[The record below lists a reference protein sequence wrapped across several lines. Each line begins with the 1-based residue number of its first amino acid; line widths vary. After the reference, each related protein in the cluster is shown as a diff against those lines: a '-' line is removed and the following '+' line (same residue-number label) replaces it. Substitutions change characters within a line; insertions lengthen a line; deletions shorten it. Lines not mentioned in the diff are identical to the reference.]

1 MNGFLKTFFAALLA
15 ILAFVFIVM
24 FMTIV
29 AVSSIATRKTAE
41 VPAKSVLVIDLGDH
55 FSDVPPSDPWSEI
68 SNVGKESTPG
78 LYELIRII
86 KHARYDPAIQGIY
99 LKAGSNSNDFASS
112 EELRKAIINFRSDG
126 KFVYAYGDVIGEQA
140 YLVALA
146 ADKIYCNP
154 MGGLEWDGIAMQ
166 MPFIKTAL
174 EKLEIQPQIFYAGK
188 FKSATEPLRET
199 RMTDANRLQSIELL
213 GDLYGN
219 FLTTASASRKID
231 TATLHRYADSNAIAF
246 PVDALKHGLVDGLKY
261 DDEVKEEISKKL
273 GNGAGEKI
281 NFISPAKYGE
291 AVDYK
296 QSGTDRITVIYAEGT
311 IIDGSGETGQIGS
324 ETYRNYIRKA
334 RLDNRVKAVVLRVN
348 SGGGS
353 SLASEVIWREIAITR
368 KVKPVIVSFGD
379 VAASGG
385 YYISCGA
392 DIIFAQPNTITGSI
406 GVFSVIPN
414 MQPFFNNKLG
424 VSFDEVSTSP
434 HSNMYTVTRP
444 LSPVQRQFIQ
454 NQIDTIY
461 HTFKTRVADGRKKS
475 MEYVD
480 SIAQGRVWSGSRAVS
495 LGLVDRIGGLDE
507 AIAAAAAKARIR
519 SYRLNEYPAKQTLVE
534 MFFSDKTETARVA
547 AIKKELGEEGVQTYS
562 LLRYAKQFIGK
573 AQARMPFDISF
584 R

>member
-29 AVSSIATRKTAE
+29 AVSSIATRETAE
-41 VPAKSVLVIDLGDH
+41 VPAKSVLVVDLGDH

-68 SNVGKESTPG
+68 TNIGKVSTPG

-99 LKAGSNSNDFASS
+99 LKAGANSNDFASS
-112 EELRKAIINFRSDG
+112 EELRKAIVNFRSAG

-154 MGGLEWDGIAMQ
+154 KGGLEWDGIAMQ

-199 RMTDANRLQSIELL
+199 RMTEANRIQSLQLL
-213 GDLYGN
+213 GDIYGN
-219 FLTTASASRKID
+219 FLTTASSSRKID

-246 PVDALKHGLVDGLKY
+246 PVNALKYGLVDGLKY

-281 NFISPAKYGE
+281 NFIGPAKYGE
-291 AVDYK
+291 AVEYK

-311 IIDGSGETGQIGS
+311 IIDGSGGNDQIGG

-334 RLDNRVKAVVLRVN
+334 RLDNRVKAIVLRVN

-353 SLASEVIWREIAITR
+353 ALASEVIWREIEIAK

-392 DIIFAQPNTITGSI
+392 DLIFAQPNTITGSI

-424 VSFDEVSTSP
+424 VTFDEVSTSP
-434 HSNMYTVTRP
+434 HANMYTVTRP
-444 LSPVQRQFIQ
+444 LSPVQRQFLQ

-461 HTFKTRVADGRKKS
+461 STFKTRVADGRKKS
-475 MEYVD
+475 ATYID
-480 SIAQGRVWSGSRAVS
+480 SIAQGRIWSGSRALT

-519 SYRLNEYPAKQTLVE
+519 SYRLNEYPAKQTLME
-534 MFFSDKTETARVA
+534 MFFSDKTEATRVA

>member
-29 AVSSIATRKTAE
+29 AVSSIATRETTE
-41 VPAKSVLVIDLGDH
+41 VPAKSVLVVDLGDH

-199 RMTDANRLQSIELL
+199 RMTDANRLQSKELL

-219 FLTTASASRKID
+219 FLTTTSASRKID

-261 DDEVKEEISKKL
+261 DDEVKEEIRKKL
-273 GNGAGEKI
+273 GNSAGEKI
-281 NFISPAKYGE
+281 NFIGPGKYGA
-291 AVDYK
+291 AVDFK

-392 DIIFAQPNTITGSI
+392 DSIFAQPNTITGSI

-461 HTFKTRVADGRKKS
+461 NTFKTRVADGRKKS
-475 MEYVD
+475 LEYVD
-480 SIAQGRVWSGSRAVS
+480 SIAQGRVWSGSRAVN

-534 MFFSDKTETARVA
+534 MFFSDKSETARVA

>member
-29 AVSSIATRKTAE
+29 AVSSIATRETAE

>member
-29 AVSSIATRKTAE
+29 AVSSIATRETAE
-41 VPAKSVLVIDLGDH
+41 VPAKSVLVVDLGDH

-86 KHARYDPAIQGIY
+86 KHARYDPSIQGIY

-219 FLTTASASRKID
+219 FLTTTSASRKID

-261 DDEVKEEISKKL
+261 DDEVKEEIRKKL
-273 GNGAGEKI
+273 GNSAGEKI
-281 NFISPAKYGE
+281 NFISPAKYGA

-296 QSGTDRITVIYAEGT
+296 QSGTDRITVIYAEGA

-461 HTFKTRVADGRKKS
+461 NTFKTRVANGRKKS
-475 MEYVD
+475 LEYVD